1 MKAINQPLEFYLGR
15 ASEPLREKMLHS
27 IDLLRKSESLAKR
40 YAAGGFYLAFS
51 GGKDSQA
58 LYHITELAGVA
69 FEAEMSL
76 TSVDHP
82 EVVRFIRRNYPE
94 VHLVPPRTSMFK
106 LIPHKGVLP
115 TRIIRYCCAILKEP
129 HGEGRVVLTGVRKA
143 ESTQR
148 SKRGEVEVSNH
159 RFSGNLDTFA
169 DWQEQAVAKKM
180 AKGIKH
186 LNQDQFAEQG
196 ETQVRC
202 INGKDK
208 IIVNPII
215 EWSDAEVW
223 EFLNDVVGVPHCE
236 LYDNGYTRIGCIL
249 CPMSNLATKQR
260 FIRDYPKMA
269 LAYKRAIREMLK
281 VQPRTGEYLAAYVT
295 DPDELVDRVFDWW
308 ISGLSWPQYIAK
320 NFLQGELDLNPKTA
334 N

>member
-1 MKAINQPLEFYLGR
+1 MKISERPLEHYLSL
-15 ASEPLREKMLHS
+15 ASEGLREKMRHS
-27 IDLLRKSESLAKR
+27 IDLLRKSEALAKH
-40 YAAGGFYLAFS
+40 YAPGGFYLAFS

-69 FEAEMSL
+69 FEPEMSL

-94 VHLVPPRTSMFK
+94 VK
-106 LIPHKGVLP
+106 LIPPRESMFNLIARKGQLP

-148 SKRGEVEVSNH
+148 AKRGEVEVSN
-159 RFSGNLDTFA
+159 RKFSGDIDTFA
-169 DWQEQAVAKKM
+169 DWQEAEIERRMRRKVKN
-180 AKGIKH
+180 
-186 LNQDQFAEQG
+186 LNQDQWSEQG
-196 ETQVRC
+196 ESQVRC

-215 EWSDAEVW
+215 EWSDEDVW
-223 EFLNDVVGVPHCE
+223 EFLNNVVKVPHCE

-249 CPMSNLATKQR
+249 CPMCNMATKRR
-260 FIRDYPKMA
+260 FIKEYPKMV
-269 LAYKRAIREMLK
+269 LAYKRAIKAMLVK
-281 VQPRTGEYLAAYVT
+281 NPKTAGFIAAYVT
-295 DPDELVDRVFDWW
+295 EPDAVVDHVFDWW
-308 ISGLSWPQYIAK
+308 VSGLSWPQYINK
-320 NFLQGELDLNPKTA
+320 TFIEKELPLEP
-334 N
+334 

>member
-1 MKAINQPLEFYLGR
+1 MKIATQPLEHYLER
-15 ASEPLREKMLHS
+15 ASAGLREKMLHS
-27 IDLLRKSESLAKR
+27 IDLLRKSEKLAKQ
-40 YAAGGFYLAFS
+40 YAPGGFYLAFS

-69 FEAEMSL
+69 FEPEMSL

-94 VHLVPPRTSMFK
+94 VKLIPPRETMFK
-106 LIPHKGVLP
+106 LIPRKGCLP

-159 RFSGNLDTFA
+159 KFSGNLDTFGE
-169 DWQEQAVAKKM
+169 WQETAIEKRLRRKVKN
-180 AKGIKH
+180 
-186 LNQDQFAEQG
+186 LNQDQWAEQG

-215 EWSDAEVW
+215 EWSDEDVW
-223 EFLNDVVGVPHCE
+223 EFLNSVVEVPHCE

-249 CPMSNLATKQR
+249 CPMGNLATKQR
-260 FIRDYPKMA
+260 FIRDYPKMV
-269 LAYKRAIREMLK
+269 LAYKRAIKAMLAK
-281 VQPRTGEYLAAYVT
+281 NPKTGEYLAPYVH
-295 DPDELVDRVFDWW
+295 DPEELIDRIFDWW
-308 ISGLSWPQYIAK
+308 ISGLSWPQYISK
-320 NFLQGELDLNPKTA
+320 NFLQPKLPLDSNE
-334 N
+334 